1 MCGRYVHPDQAAIE
15 RAWHIGRHNSNPFPA
30 RFNVSPTTQVPVLRR
45 VANSDEL
52 ELTSARWSFVP
63 HWWKQ
68 AKPPSGTINARSE
81 EAATKPMW
89 REAYKTGKAHVL
101 MPALAYYEWQAQ
113 EQTDPQTGEIKSYK
127 QPFCIFRP
135 NRAPFCFAALA
146 SWWRA
151 PDEPEPLLTCALLTR
166 AASTAVA
173 PVHDR
178 MPVVL
183 PEELF
188 GAWTDP
194 ALTTAGAARHLLD
207 HALTEFLWY
216 SVRTRVNNAKSEGPD
231 LLEPL
236 PPAS

>member
-15 RAWHIGRHNSNPFPA
+15 RAWHIGRHNNTAFAA
-30 RFNVSPTTQVPVLRR
+30 RFNVSPTMQVPVLRQP
-45 VANSDEL
+45 ADSAGL

-68 AKPPSGTINARSE
+68 AKPPTATINARSE

-89 REAYKTGKAHVL
+89 REAYRLGKAHIL
-101 MPALAYYEWQAQ
+101 MPAVAYYEWQERQ
-113 EQTDPQTGEIKSYK
+113 RTDPQTGQIESYK
-127 QPFCIFRP
+127 QPYCVFRP
-135 NRAPFCFAALA
+135 NREPFCFAGLA
-146 SWWRA
+146 SWWKA
-151 PDEPEPLLTCALLTR
+151 PDKSEPILTCALFTR

-183 PEELF
+183 PEDLF

-194 ALTTAGAARHLLD
+194 GLTTASATKLLLENAMD
-207 HALTEFLWY
+207 DFTWTP
-216 SVRTRVNNAKSEGPD
+216 VRTLVNNARSEGPQ
-231 LLEPL
+231 LMEPA
-236 PPAS
+236 PS